1 VGEPAVKKRRE
12 IVVSSWQTHSGVA
25 VVVVGMEGGV
35 AQSVVEGVV
44 RAVLPVEA
52 QGLAPAELRMQMARM
67 LARGTRRSRGMG
79 PRLAAA

>member
-1 VGEPAVKKRRE
+1 
-12 IVVSSWQTHSGVA
+12 
-25 VVVVGMEGGV
+25 MEGGV
-35 AQSVVEGVV
+35 AQSVVEGVA

-52 QGLAPAELRMQMARM
+52 RGLAPAELRMQMARM